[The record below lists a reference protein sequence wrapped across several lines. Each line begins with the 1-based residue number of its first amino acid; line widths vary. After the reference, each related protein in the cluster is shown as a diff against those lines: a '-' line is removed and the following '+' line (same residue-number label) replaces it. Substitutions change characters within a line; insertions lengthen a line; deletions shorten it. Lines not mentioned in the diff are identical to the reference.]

1 MRSWVVGRSW
11 MIGLW
16 GIGLLLAAVAH
27 GESQRDLRVIG
38 VIDEPNRWLDSADK
52 PVGIDVDILA
62 ELMQRLG
69 LHYQLV
75 LTSSALR
82 ALDSCQQPHPSV
94 DMYLTLSYRP
104 EREAWLLYP
113 SQSHISFRWNFFA
126 LQEAL
131 PRLHFE
137 RYEDL
142 KGLRIGVTKAF
153 AYTAEFWRA
162 VEQVPLRIDSMV
174 KNELQLDKLL
184 KGRIDLVPLN
194 TSLTL
199 YQLQKQGL
207 QERVGFLPKPLA
219 DKPYYNVFCR
229 GSDYPDL
236 PSLVQ
241 RYDAV
246 LQEMQQDG
254 TLARIYARYGIVQTE
269 VSGVAAVS
277 NPQQQAQARRSQNG
291 SGG

>member
-1 MRSWVVGRSW
+1 MRSWMVRRSW
-11 MIGLW
+11 MVGLW
-16 GIGLLLAAVAH
+16 GGGLLLAMAAH
-27 GESQRDLRVIG
+27 GEPPRDLRVIG
-38 VIDEPNRWLDSADK
+38 VIDEPNRWLDGADR

-142 KGLRIGVTKAF
+142 KGLRIGVTKGF
-153 AYTAEFWRA
+153 AYTPEFWRA

>member
-1 MRSWVVGRSW
+1 

-38 VIDEPNRWLDSADK
+38 VIDEPNRRLDSADK

>member
-1 MRSWVVGRSW
+1 MRSWMVRRSW
-11 MIGLW
+11 MVGLW
-16 GIGLLLAAVAH
+16 GGGLLLAMAAH
-27 GESQRDLRVIG
+27 GEPPRDLRVIG
-38 VIDEPNRWLDSADK
+38 VIDEPNRWLDDAGK

-142 KGLRIGVTKAF
+142 KGLRIGVTKGF
-153 AYTAEFWRA
+153 AYTPEFWRA

-184 KGRIDLVPLN
+184 KGRNDLVPLN

-236 PSLVQ
+236 PTLVQ

>member
-1 MRSWVVGRSW
+1 

-142 KGLRIGVTKAF
+142 KGLRIGVTKGF

-207 QERVGFLPKPLA
+207 
-219 DKPYYNVFCR
+219 
-229 GSDYPDL
+229 
-236 PSLVQ
+236 
-241 RYDAV
+241 
-246 LQEMQQDG
+246 
-254 TLARIYARYGIVQTE
+254 
-269 VSGVAAVS
+269 
-277 NPQQQAQARRSQNG
+277 
-291 SGG
+291 

>member
-1 MRSWVVGRSW
+1 MRSWMV
-11 MIGLW
+11 GLW
-16 GIGLLLAAVAH
+16 GGCLLLAMAAH
-27 GESQRDLRVIG
+27 GEPPRNLRVIG
-38 VIDEPNRWLDSADK
+38 VIDEPNRWLDDAGK

-82 ALDSCQQPHPSV
+82 ALDSCQQTHPSV

-142 KGLRIGVTKAF
+142 KGLRIGVTKGF

-291 SGG
+291 SGD

>member
-16 GIGLLLAAVAH
+16 DIDLLLTAVAH

-142 KGLRIGVTKAF
+142 KGLRIGVTKGF
-153 AYTAEFWRA
+153 AYTPEFWRA

-236 PSLVQ
+236 PTLVQ

-254 TLARIYARYGIVQTE
+254 TLARIYARYGIVRSE
-269 VSGVAAVS
+269 VSGAAATS
-277 NPQQQAQARRSQNG
+277 PQQQAQARRSQNG
-291 SGG
+291 SGS

>member
-1 MRSWVVGRSW
+1 MRSWMVRRSW
-11 MIGLW
+11 MVGLW
-16 GIGLLLAAVAH
+16 GGGLLLAMAAH
-27 GESQRDLRVIG
+27 GEPPRDLRVIG

-229 GSDYPDL
+229 GSDYPNL
-236 PSLVQ
+236 PTLVQ

-277 NPQQQAQARRSQNG
+277 NPQQQAQASGPKNV

>member
-1 MRSWVVGRSW
+1 MRSWMVRRSW
-11 MIGLW
+11 MVGLW
-16 GIGLLLAAVAH
+16 GGGLLLAMAAH

-113 SQSHISFRWNFFA
+113 TQSHISFRWNFFA

-131 PRLHFE
+131 PRLHFD

-142 KGLRIGVTKAF
+142 KGLRIGVTKGRHDPCVGI
-153 AYTAEFWRA
+153 RA
-162 VEQVPLRIDSMV
+162 VPIAEAMLALVLMDHLLRHRAQNLHV
-174 KNELQLDKLL
+174 VTTTPHL
-184 KGRIDLVPLN
+184 K
-194 TSLTL
+194 
-199 YQLQKQGL
+199 
-207 QERVGFLPKPLA
+207 
-219 DKPYYNVFCR
+219 
-229 GSDYPDL
+229 
-236 PSLVQ
+236 
-241 RYDAV
+241 
-246 LQEMQQDG
+246 
-254 TLARIYARYGIVQTE
+254 
-269 VSGVAAVS
+269 
-277 NPQQQAQARRSQNG
+277 
-291 SGG
+291 

>member
-1 MRSWVVGRSW
+1 MRSWMVRRSW
-11 MIGLW
+11 IIGLW
-16 GIGLLLAAVAH
+16 AIGLLLAAVAH
-27 GESQRDLRVIG
+27 GESQRELRVIG
-38 VIDEPNRWLDSADK
+38 VIDEPNRWLDGADR